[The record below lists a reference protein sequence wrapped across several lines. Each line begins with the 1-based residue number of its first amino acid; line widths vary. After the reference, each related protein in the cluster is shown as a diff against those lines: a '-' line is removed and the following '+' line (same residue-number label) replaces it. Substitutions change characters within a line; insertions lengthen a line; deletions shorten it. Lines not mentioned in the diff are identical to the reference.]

1 MQTSPE
7 WVVTPR
13 RSASACVEG
22 HRLTIIVPY
31 RDRAEHL
38 QVLLEAFEGY
48 FLRADVRVHDPLP
61 RICIVEQAGSG
72 PFNRGKLCNVGFD
85 LNRGLLDYACFH
97 DVDFVPTDVDYSFPR
112 LPARVC
118 SEGSRHRE
126 DLRFAFGGVVAFSV
140 GDFERVNGYSNA
152 YAGWGYEDS
161 DLLLR
166 VVRTGM
172 QLESRP
178 GQFRSLPHVPSER
191 DLQGRVRP
199 ETKANQQRFLRRLT
213 GAEAF
218 WRYDGLGALRYV
230 VEQRSQLAPA
240 ASDQLEVNHYLVRI
254 EL

>member
-1 MQTSPE
+1 MQASPQ
-7 WVVTPR
+7 WIATPR
-13 RSASACVEG
+13 RSPSACVG
-22 HRLTIIVPY
+22 GQRLTIIVPY

-38 QVLLEAFEGY
+38 QVLLEAFQDC
-48 FLRADVRVHDPLP
+48 FLRHQAPAQSPPP
-61 RICIVEQAGSG
+61 RICIVEQAGTG
-72 PFNRGKLCNVGFD
+72 PFNRGKLCNAGFD

-97 DVDFVPTDVDYSFPR
+97 DVDFVPTDADYSYPH

-118 SEGSRHRE
+118 AEGSRHSE
-126 DLRFAFGGVVAFSV
+126 DMRFAFGGVVAFSV

-166 VVRTGM
+166 VVRAGM

-178 GQFRSLPHVPSER
+178 GRFRSLPHVPSER

-199 ETKANQQRFLRRLT
+199 ETKSNQQRFLRRLT
-213 GAEAF
+213 GAESF
-218 WRYDGLGALRYV
+218 WRYDGLSALRYV
-230 VEQRSQLAPA
+230 VEQSSQLSPA
-240 ASDQLEVNHYLVRI
+240 GADRLEVHHHLVRI